1 MATLRLVPDGG
12 MMSSFN
18 ARLRLPGRTKLPLGV
33 EVDIRH
39 ERMIL
44 TAGDRTVATWPLEEI
59 VITSRSDGF
68 HIKVDGDEVILY
80 VSDSTRFASELGIGR
95 QPARRLAVVGADQ
108 PRHIDLSA
116 KDESRNGSPQVNE
129 EIFAPR
135 PAAETTPIRDSI
147 EDMQRRIADIAKALT
162 SDAVSPADAFG
173 QWLALLKE
181 INRRHG
187 QGSMPSPQYYLLNTQ
202 LLDLIPEPAPAPQQP
217 AI

>member
-1 MATLRLVPDGG
+1 
-12 MMSSFN
+12 MSSFN

-44 TAGDRTVATWPLEEI
+44 TAGERTVATWPLDEI
-59 VITSRSDGF
+59 IITPRSDGF
-68 HIKVDGDEVILY
+68 HIKVDGDEVVLH
-80 VSDSTRFASELGIGR
+80 VSDSTRFAAELGIGK
-95 QPARRLAVVGADQ
+95 QSEKRLALVGADQ
-108 PRHIDLSA
+108 PKHIDLSA
-116 KDESRNGSPQVNE
+116 KNGHENNLPHVNE

-135 PAAETTPIRDSI
+135 PSTETTPK
-147 EDMQRRIADIAKALT
+147 EAAENMQRRISDIAEALI
-162 SDAVSPADAFG
+162 SDAVSPADAFA

-187 QGSMPSPQYYLLNTQ
+187 QGSMPTAQYYLLNTQ
-202 LLDLIPEPAPAPQQP
+202 LLDLIPEPAPAAQHP

>member
-1 MATLRLVPDGG
+1 
-12 MMSSFN
+12 MSSFN

-95 QPARRLAVVGADQ
+95 QPARRLTVVGADQ
-108 PRHIDLSA
+108 PRHIDLST
-116 KDESRNGSPQVNE
+116 KDEPQNSLPQVNE
-129 EIFAPR
+129 EIFAPL
-135 PAAETTPIRDSI
+135 PATEITPIRDSM
-147 EDMQRRIADIAKALT
+147 EDMQRRISEIAKALT
-162 SDAVSPADAFG
+162 SDAVSPADAFA

-187 QGSMPSPQYYLLNTQ
+187 QGSMPSAQFYLLNTQ
-202 LLDLIPEPAPAPQQP
+202 LLDLIPEPAPTPQQP

>member
-1 MATLRLVPDGG
+1 

-68 HIKVDGDEVILY
+68 HIKVDDGDEVILY

-108 PRHIDLSA
+108 PRHIDLSE
-116 KDESRNGSPQVNE
+116 KDGPQDSLPQINE

-135 PAAETTPIRDSI
+135 PTAETTPIRDSI
-147 EDMQRRIADIAKALT
+147 EDMQRRISDIAEALT
-162 SDAVSPADAFG
+162 SDAVSPADAFAR
-173 QWLALLKE
+173 WLGLLKE

-187 QGSMPSPQYYLLNTQ
+187 QGSMPSAQFYLLNTQ
-202 LLDLIPEPAPAPQQP
+202 ILDLIPEPAPAPRQP